1 VVDTIRAVRIDSW
14 DSAFVRARR
23 RDVHPVL
30 ADVGGYVEW
39 WPRLRARAGHERW
52 LLEHRRP
59 GGLRQVRVWLQV
71 TKVRTDLGVDFAL
84 TGELVGDA
92 EWYYLDEP
100 TGVVVHH
107 LLRVHA
113 PDRGGQRLVEAY
125 RGSVR
130 AALHELKRR
139 LEGPRVAGDE
149 PDSQLVRDQADA
161 AAEFRRQVE
170 AHKAKVAAGLDQV
183 DRGDGSGRR

>member
-1 VVDTIRAVRIDSW
+1 MRIDSW
-14 DSAFVRARR
+14 DSTFVRARR

-39 WPRLRARAGHERW
+39 WPRLRARCGHGGW

-59 GGLRQVRVWLQV
+59 GGWRRVRVWLRV
-71 TKVRTDLGVDFAL
+71 VKVRTDLGVDFAL
-84 TGELVGDA
+84 TGDLVGDA

-113 PDRGGQRLVEAY
+113 PDRGGPRLVEAY
-125 RGSVR
+125 RASVR
-130 AALHELKRR
+130 GALGELKRR
-139 LEGPRVAGDE
+139 LEGPRVAGAE
-149 PDSQLVRDQADA
+149 PDPELVRDQAEA

-170 AHKAKVAAGLDQV
+170 AHRAKVAAGLDRI
-183 DRGDGSGRR
+183 DRGDGSGRP